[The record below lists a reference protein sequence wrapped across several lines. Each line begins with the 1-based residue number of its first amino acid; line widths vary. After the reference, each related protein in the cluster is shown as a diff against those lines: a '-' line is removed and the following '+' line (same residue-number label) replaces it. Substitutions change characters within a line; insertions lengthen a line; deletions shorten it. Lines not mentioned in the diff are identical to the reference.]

1 MADKQTT
8 PTTTTSYVELG
19 SQAYS
24 LFVDAFA
31 DYNQRTL
38 AYYRSMWDIVSRPY
52 ASTAVETT
60 VRENFDR
67 VNQVVSLTVNELSTN
82 GAKGAEFTEKLGR
95 HAAKLQDAAAEA
107 YRGVINTGI
116 SNMNFVK
123 ETATQQFEDIT
134 KRLDDVQARATAAVS
149 NN

>member
-1 MADKQTT
+1 MADKQ
-8 PTTTTSYVELG
+8 TTTSYVELS
-19 SQAYS
+19 SQAFT

-31 DYNQRTL
+31 EYNQRTL
-38 AYYRSMWDIVSRPY
+38 AYYRSLWDIVSRPY

-67 VNQVVSLTVNELSTN
+67 ANQVVALTVNEISSN
-82 GAKGAEFTEKLGR
+82 GAKATELAEKMAQ
-95 HAAKLQDAAAEA
+95 HAAKLQDAAAES
-107 YRGVINTGI
+107 YRGVINTSI

-123 ETATQQFEDIT
+123 ETTTQQFDEIA
-134 KRLDDVQARATAAVS
+134 KRLDDVQARATAPVS

>member
-1 MADKQTT
+1 MSDKQVTS
-8 PTTTTSYVELG
+8 SYVELS
-19 SQAYS
+19 SQAYG

-67 VNQVVSLTVNELSTN
+67 ANQAVALTVNELSTN
-82 GAKGAEFTEKLGR
+82 GAKTAEFAEKMTR

-107 YRGVINTGI
+107 FRGVVTTGI
-116 SNMNFVK
+116 SNMNYVK
-123 ETATQQFEDIT
+123 ETTAQQFDEIA
-134 KRLDDVQARATAAVS
+134 KRLDDVQSRATAPVS
-149 NN
+149 TN